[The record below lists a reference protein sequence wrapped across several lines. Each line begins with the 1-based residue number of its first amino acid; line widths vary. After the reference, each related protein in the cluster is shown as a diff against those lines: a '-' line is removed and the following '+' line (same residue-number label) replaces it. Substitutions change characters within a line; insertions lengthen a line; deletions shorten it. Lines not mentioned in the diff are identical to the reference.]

1 MSQWEPGPCS
11 LQAWVLGLW
20 NTAELDSSSISS
32 CESTQVSG
40 LQAAFFLMKSR
51 KERVPHVTTLVL
63 GTDLCRAQDVKGFW
77 LWIVVQKVW
86 KAAVWLAGL

>member
-1 MSQWEPGPCS
+1 
-11 LQAWVLGLW
+11 
-20 NTAELDSSSISS
+20 
-32 CESTQVSG
+32 
-40 LQAAFFLMKSR
+40 MKSR